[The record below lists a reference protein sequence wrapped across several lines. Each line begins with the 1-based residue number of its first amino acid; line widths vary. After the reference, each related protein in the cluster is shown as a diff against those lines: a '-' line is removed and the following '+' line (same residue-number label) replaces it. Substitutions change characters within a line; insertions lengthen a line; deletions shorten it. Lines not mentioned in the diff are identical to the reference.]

1 MRDVFHALD
10 RLARTRPDDA
20 AFREGTE
27 AIGWAGLA
35 HRVAALAATLDA
47 APATVG
53 VAVFGG
59 IDHVVADLAVTL
71 AGRRLVPLPPFF
83 SAEQKAHVLRDAAV
97 GLLIADPGGESFG
110 LPTLSPRQAGAATLP
125 AYAGGGTRVIYTSG
139 SSGRPRGVVLGDR
152 QIAAS
157 LAGLAA
163 AVGPRATD
171 RHLSVLPLAQLL
183 EQICGVFLPI
193 LAGAEVVF
201 VPEAR
206 IALAG
211 GPIDPLAEAMARER
225 PTTSLLVPALLAK
238 WTAWLAARGA
248 AAPDSLRFV
257 AVGGAASAPA
267 LLDAAMARGVPVI
280 EGYGLSECCSVVALN
295 RPGAARPGTVGPVLE
310 GLFVTIEAG
319 EIVVAGPTVM
329 EGYLNGP
336 PAPARWRT
344 GDRGRFEGDRL
355 VVEGRR
361 DALLV
366 LPNGRNVSPE
376 WVEARVEADPRVI
389 AAALCLDPE
398 DRLQLLVA
406 ARSPVAPA
414 EIARACAD
422 LPAYARPAAVAF
434 VDPRGLFFP
443 SGAPDRAAVRRSAAT
458 LGAAAEPL
466 PECESE
472 PEPEPLS

>member
-35 HRVAALAATLDA
+35 HRVAALAAGLDA

-53 VAVFGG
+53 LAVSGG

-97 GLLIADPGGESFG
+97 GLLIADPGAEGFG
-110 LPTLSPRQAGAATLP
+110 LPTLSARQAGAATLP

-152 QIAAS
+152 QIDAS

-211 GPIDPLAEAMARER
+211 GPIDPLVEAMARER

-267 LLDAAMARGVPVI
+267 LLAAAAARGVPVV

-295 RPGAARPGTVGPVLE
+295 RPGAARPGTVGPVLD
-310 GLFVTIEAG
+310 GLSVTIEDG

-336 PAPARWRT
+336 PAPAPARWRT

-398 DRLQLLVA
+398 DRLLLLVA
-406 ARSPVAPA
+406 ARASVAPA

-458 LGAAAEPL
+458 LGAAAAPL
-466 PECESE
+466 PE
-472 PEPEPLS
+472 PEPESLS